1 MAKKFEEYIQVKLPS
16 GAKEQ
21 LAKVASR
28 KYDSV
33 GGIARKAI
41 MEKLEREGVCVMPT
55 ETKAA

>member
-1 MAKKFEEYIQVKLPS
+1 
-16 GAKEQ
+16 

-55 ETKAA
+55 ETTAA